1 MGSAW
6 VPATTPDGTDY
17 AVPNHS
23 YSGGFMPKPQW
34 GWFAVALAALVVG
47 VYLAGTGWATNTSK
61 EDPPGSLLLALVG
74 LVAVWSF
81 GKAFFNF
88 RYPPKN

>member
-1 MGSAW
+1 M
-6 VPATTPDGTDY
+6 
-17 AVPNHS
+17 
-23 YSGGFMPKPQW
+23 
-34 GWFAVALAALVVG
+34 LAALVVG

-61 EDPPGSLLLALVG
+61 EGPPGSLLLALVG